1 MGVIISYKLFLLQ
14 MLDLCHFCATIIVR
28 IGGGESVKK
37 TRVLD
42 MKKTLFAL
50 LAFAG
55 LAACSSYDYYQGNI
69 RYVQDGEDCIFYATE
84 SGARYSDDIRD
95 VNTDKEVVYRN
106 TFCRDLYQ
114 RDTAGVASRT
124 ERQIL
129 TSVADV
135 KAEQP
140 KCQNSCCKTVK
151 TKKYVFVK

>member
-1 MGVIISYKLFLLQ
+1 MQQLLYES
-14 MLDLCHFCATIIVR
+14 
-28 IGGGESVKK
+28 GGGEGINK

-135 KAEQP
+135 KAEQS
-140 KCQNSCCKTVK
+140 KCQNACCKTIK